1 MLVAMA
7 NPNTIS
13 VSASMKRAIR
23 SEVLSVAEGVKE
35 AAIARPSLSLPMVSN
50 VVDLSQ
56 GIDGGSDRP
65 ILGVSSQNVSNLRG
79 KGVGALGVAGF
90 GGSEGASKLSCS
102 PLLSFGFSSRHEKE
116 NVRPA
121 SRVLLLT
128 GISAASL
135 LRGQGGEA
143 PTLSCRL
150 VSQKFLANATTA
162 EGLCSRESLLQ
173 GSLGDAAED
182 GSMKAMVMASPMLP
196 PPIRFSKFLMQQ

>member
-1 MLVAMA
+1 MA

-23 SEVLSVAEGVKE
+23 SEVLSVAEGVRE
-35 AAIARPSLSLPMVSN
+35 AAIARPSMSLPMVSN

-56 GIDGGSDRP
+56 
-65 ILGVSSQNVSNLRG
+65 
-79 KGVGALGVAGF
+79 GF

-102 PLLSFGFSSRHEKE
+102 PLLAFGFSSRHEKE

-121 SRVLLLT
+121 SRVLLFT
-128 GISAASL
+128 GISDASL
-135 LRGQGGEA
+135 LRGQGGEV
-143 PTLSCRL
+143 PSLSCRL

-196 PPIRFSKFLMQQ
+196 PPHPIL